1 MTSVG
6 VEKPTGPHRLK
17 KALVWFAC
25 GLVAP
30 AIVVVLMLPAESWP
44 WAALGSWADVL
55 VVFLF
60 VLSWVCLVG
69 WLVAGMVLLG
79 RWRREIDSKN
89 GTGTHGLRQSVTV
102 WAAWAGAW
110 VLYGILLP
118 AAFVVWI
125 VPGNSTGGRVVAIAV
140 EVYLLFWLVGMV
152 MVIAS
157 RRGWLRPT

>member
-1 MTSVG
+1 MTGVG
-6 VEKPTGPHRLK
+6 VEKFTGPHRLN

-30 AIVVVLMLPAESWP
+30 AIVVVPMLPADSWP
-44 WAALGSWADVL
+44 WAALGSRADAL

-60 VLSWVCLVG
+60 VLSWVSLVC
-69 WLVAGMVLLG
+69 WLVAGIVLLG
-79 RWRREIDSKN
+79 RWRKEIDSKD
-89 GTGTHGLRQSVTV
+89 GTGTRGLRQSVTV
-102 WAAWAGAW
+102 WAAWAGTW

-125 VPGNSTGGRVVAIAV
+125 VPGNSSGGRVIAIAV
-140 EVYLLFWLVGMV
+140 EVYLLFWLMGTV

-157 RRGWLRPT
+157 RRGWLRPA